1 MRMSDGKDNGD
12 DLDAMLR
19 EMEAEAGTEG
29 GGDVSDDEM
38 AELEKMLSESPSPRE
53 EADAAKAEAGD
64 KPTLADEMDE
74 SELADLELDDVP
86 DEDPAEAELP
96 DDVDVGGQ
104 EAPNGKGAGG
114 ERREDASKTGG
125 GTEPSESVSSSS
137 AEQAAPPE
145 KQAAE
150 QKPSKQEQAS
160 SESPEES
167 AGQSQQAE
175 GSSGRTADESS
186 GWGAVIAWGT
196 VKWTAYS
203 VPTVVLCW
211 LIGAYMGRWITAG
224 WLLGL
229 VSVLASVGVPLLV
242 YDAVGRRGR
251 KRWWLAGSGVLLSAL
266 LVAPMPESAGNAL
279 AHHGYWP
286 GQMVDEIALSENN
299 VVSRASST
307 LSRTAAGWLGVTVAN
322 DADYTALGQPPGA
335 ADKVEGKSADEE
347 GGGGSETSENTGTSD
362 DGAAAEDQSNN
373 DGSDGDKSASDYGE
387 PEAQSSENG
396 SGSADG
402 ADDESAEKEAASE
415 ETGSSNSKENSE
427 P

>member
-1 MRMSDGKDNGD
+1 MSDGKDNGD

-19 EMEAEAGTEG
+19 EMEAEAGAEG

-86 DEDPAEAELP
+86 DEDPSEAELP
-96 DDVDVGGQ
+96 EDVDVGGQ
-104 EAPNGKGAGG
+104 EAPDGKGAGG
-114 ERREDASKTGG
+114 EKGEDASNAAG
-125 GTEPSESVSSSS
+125 GTEPSKSGSSSS
-137 AEQAAPPE
+137 AGQAAPAE
-145 KQAAE
+145 EQATK
-150 QKPSKQEQAS
+150 QKPSEQQKAAS
-160 SESPEES
+160 VSTDGEAE
-167 AGQSQQAE
+167 QSQQTE
-175 GSSGRTADESS
+175 ESSGGTTDESS
-186 GWGAVIAWGT
+186 GWGAAIAWGT

-203 VPTVVLCW
+203 VPTVALCW

-242 YDAVGRRGR
+242 YDAVGRRGQ
-251 KRWWLAGSGVLLSAL
+251 KRWWLAGSGVLLTAV

-286 GQMVDEIALSENN
+286 GQMADEIALSDNN

-307 LSRTAAGWLGVTVAN
+307 LSRTTAGWLGVTVAS
-322 DADYTALGQPPGA
+322 DADYTALGQPPAA
-335 ADKVEGKSADEE
+335 ADKKKAKSGEGDGE
-347 GGGGSETSENTGTSD
+347 GGANSSAETGTSD
-362 DGAAAEDQSNN
+362 DGAAAGKQSNN
-373 DGSDGDKSASDYGE
+373 DGAAGDESASDGDDQ
-387 PEAQSSENG
+387 EAQSGENE
-396 SGSADG
+396 SGSAGG
-402 ADDESAEKEAASE
+402 ADDESAEKEGANE
-415 ETGSSNSKENSE
+415 KTDSSNSKENTE